1 MGRFQNMCLNAEF
14 FTPAAYS
21 DAQGLSRTTTEW
33 LEANGGITLPKRVHL
48 PQQVYYYRFASSD
61 MPHAHRLGGPWWVE
75 FDVLKKVAI
84 FARETG
90 ATPRD
95 AVRYFLAVPW
105 RYSKVDRLI
114 RARLVTRLDAYRGE
128 GRAVNTQ
135 TEPAGAHPRDHDTV
149 YIPPKHVHEIYQLYV
164 PGMRELSGRAFVDV
178 TDKDIWKSEHFR

>member
-1 MGRFQNMCLNAEF
+1 MALNDKF

-33 LEANGGITLPKRVHL
+33 PEANGGITQPSRVHL
-48 PQQVYYYRFASSD
+48 RTQLYYYRFASSD
-61 MPHAHRLGGPWWVE
+61 TPHAHRVAGPWWVE
-75 FDVLKKVAI
+75 FEVLKKVAI

-114 RARLVTRLDAYRGE
+114 RALLVHPLDAYRGE
-128 GRAVNTQ
+128 GRAVNTE

-149 YIPPKHVHEIYQLYV
+149 YIPPRHVHEIYQLYV
-164 PGMRELSGRAFVDV
+164 PGMRDLAEQAFVDV
-178 TDKDIWKSEHFR
+178 TDVDIWKSEHFQ